1 MDIMAVAQSI
11 GLSADHR
18 GEMFG
23 TIDETVV
30 LTALEQLS
38 EEHPDLAD
46 ILSEAILRVQLARSA
61 GSEQIE
67 TGSVL
72 AQKMGAGLRQLRYR
86 AEMGELFTDLAIDVG
101 IRDARNAASVAVESN
116 EVSVSGAF

>member
-11 GLSADHR
+11 GLSADER

-30 LTALEQLS
+30 LAALEQLAA
-38 EEHPDLAD
+38 ENPEHAD
-46 ILSEAILRVQLARSA
+46 VLSESILRVQLARSA
-61 GSEQIE
+61 GSERIE
-67 TGSVL
+67 RGSVL
-72 AQKMGAGLRQLRYR
+72 AQTIGAGLRQLRYR
-86 AEMGELFTDLAIDVG
+86 SEMGELFTDLAIDIG
-101 IRDARNAASVAVESN
+101 IRNAQLTQAGAA